1 MAPQRNPSD
10 DARSSRGAPSPNP
23 SELEDSVMM
32 AATAANQQSSLTG
45 AGVAGAVAG
54 ASNPAQAA
62 AAGADAVGSPTPLN
76 VPGVAAS
83 KPAGPLRT
91 LSQKQTSFAPVTSLS
106 HSSPDAHSPPLFAAV
121 KQDGRQASESQPLDR
136 SSIWILLAED
146 NALNAEIFTRGMTRM
161 GFNVKA
167 VVNGQEF
174 LDAVTERDWDLA
186 LLDCHMPVMDGY
198 EAVGRLR
205 QHADQRKRELV
216 VIALTASAI
225 SGDREKCLDAGMTDY
240 LSKPVRLKVLEN
252 TILSYLE
259 RAR

>member
-1 MAPQRNPSD
+1 
-10 DARSSRGAPSPNP
+10 
-23 SELEDSVMM
+23 
-32 AATAANQQSSLTG
+32 
-45 AGVAGAVAG
+45 
-54 ASNPAQAA
+54 
-62 AAGADAVGSPTPLN
+62 
-76 VPGVAAS
+76 
-83 KPAGPLRT
+83 
-91 LSQKQTSFAPVTSLS
+91 
-106 HSSPDAHSPPLFAAV
+106 
-121 KQDGRQASESQPLDR
+121 
-136 SSIWILLAED
+136 
-146 NALNAEIFTRGMTRM
+146 M

-240 LSKPVRLKVLEN
+240 LSKPVRLKVVSS
-252 TILSYLE
+252 LSDSSSSRSSTDFE
-259 RAR
+259 TAAP